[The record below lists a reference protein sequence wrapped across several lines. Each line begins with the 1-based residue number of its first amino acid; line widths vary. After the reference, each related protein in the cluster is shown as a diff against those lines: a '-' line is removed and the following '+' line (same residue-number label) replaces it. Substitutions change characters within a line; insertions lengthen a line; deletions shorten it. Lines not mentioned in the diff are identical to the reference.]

1 MSEISYYVASCL
13 PSGFLTRS
21 ADYKCRSEIKN
32 SKTRKYNGGE
42 PEQADM
48 EILSLM
54 SDVITSF
61 RVTNKKNQPLD
72 FKQLTRHARRA
83 NRCLN
88 DCTLNSS
95 SKRIL
100 HVNCTETA
108 LRS

>member
-54 SDVITSF
+54 SDVITSLPGPAQLSVDGKLG
-61 RVTNKKNQPLD
+61 RTWERGNDVTHQVKNLP
-72 FKQLTRHARRA
+72 
-83 NRCLN
+83 
-88 DCTLNSS
+88 
-95 SKRIL
+95 
-100 HVNCTETA
+100 
-108 LRS
+108 